1 MTRNPR
7 RTALTVAM
15 LGVGLGCTLWLWMI
29 AQSFE
34 RSVVDV
40 LTQAMRADLVVSSS
54 HVESGFLES
63 PVDASLLTEL
73 AATPGVRRVVG
84 DRVVDGRHAGGTIAI
99 DAFDPIYFTD
109 PSFGQWPLVGERI
122 PDVWS
127 AVARGDAVVVSSNFV
142 LNLGARVGDLL
153 ALETPAGPLAIR
165 VGGVITH
172 FTSPRGTILMSRE
185 VYARQWRDPTVT
197 RAFVQTA
204 PGADLAAVR
213 AAIGRTLGRKY
224 ALRILT
230 CPEIVDYFASQVR
243 IGFAGLYVLAGL
255 VLLVVVVGISDTLA
269 AGVLERTREI
279 GSLRVVGVSRA
290 AVRRMVL
297 LEGCALGV
305 LGLVMASVAG
315 TALGTLWVRATFP
328 YLFGWVIQLHFPF
341 SYALQVAVLT
351 LLACLGAAYVPSRR
365 AADLEPAT
373 ALRHE

>member
-1 MTRNPR
+1 M
-7 RTALTVAM
+7 VAR
-15 LGVGLGCTLWLWMI
+15 
-29 AQSFE
+29 SFE

-40 LTQAMRADLVVSSS
+40 LTQAMRSDLVVSSS
-54 HVESGFLES
+54 HVESGFLEA
-63 PVDASLLTEL
+63 PVDASLLTDV
-73 AATPGVRRVVG
+73 ADIAGVRRVVG
-84 DRVVDGRHAGGTIAI
+84 DRVADTTHAGGAIAI
-99 DAFDPIYFTD
+99 DAFDPVYFSD
-109 PSFGQWPLVGERI
+109 PSFGQWPLVGTRI
-122 PDVWS
+122 PDVWG
-127 AVARGDAVVVSSNFV
+127 AVARGEAVIVSSNFV
-142 LNLGARVGDLL
+142 LNLGARVGDALT
-153 ALETPAGPLAIR
+153 LETPAGPLAVT

-172 FTSPRGTILMSRE
+172 FTSPRGTILMSRD

-197 RAFVQTA
+197 RAFVEIT

-213 AAIGRTLGRKY
+213 RAISAALGRKY

-279 GSLRVVGVSRA
+279 GALRVVGVSRA

-305 LGLVMASVAG
+305 LGLVLAAAAG

-328 YLFGWVIQLHFPF
+328 YLFGWVIELHFPYV
-341 SYALQVAVLT
+341 YALQVAALT
-351 LLACLGAAYVPSRR
+351 VLACLAAAYVPSRR
-365 AADLEPAT
+365 AAALQPAA